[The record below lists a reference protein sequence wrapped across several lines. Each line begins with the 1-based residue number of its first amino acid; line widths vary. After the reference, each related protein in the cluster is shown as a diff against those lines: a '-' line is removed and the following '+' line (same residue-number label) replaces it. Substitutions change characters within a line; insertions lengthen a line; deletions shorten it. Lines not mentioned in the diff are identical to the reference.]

1 MDGHRRTFERLVW
14 APDPEDGFK
23 LCKLRDIGRETM
35 SVEPI
40 DGGSVISARYDEI
53 FPAEEDQKKNVDD
66 NCSLMYSN
74 EGTLLNNCR
83 LRYAQ
88 KQIYTYVGNILISI
102 NPYEQITDLY
112 SSATIQKYQG
122 RSIGT
127 LPPHIM
133 SENSTKSTKQLVVH

>member
-1 MDGHRRTFERLVW
+1 MNGTRETFGRLVW
-14 APDPEDGFK
+14 APDSKDGFK

-40 DGGSVISARYDEI
+40 DDKLVISARYDEI

-66 NCSLMYSN
+66 NCSLMYLN
-74 EGTLLNNCR
+74 EATLLNNCR

-88 KQIYTYVGNILISI
+88 KQIYTYVANILISI
-102 NPYEQITDLY
+102 NPYEQIPDLY
-112 SSATIQKYQG
+112 SSTKIQKYQG

-127 LPPHIM
+127 LPPHVFAIG
-133 SENSTKSTKQLVVH
+133 KC